1 MTRRAL
7 VSTSAL
13 LIAALAPASAAAASK
28 APVVKSITPLKVS
41 VGQKLTLKGNNF
53 LPGKGNTRVFFVRVG
68 GEGVASAAAD
78 KATKK
83 KVVVTVPLVLNATL
97 AGKSGRF
104 KVRVLTERFGSWSK
118 ARKSPVV
125 TASADGS
132 GGGDGG
138 GTSNPEG
145 DCDRDGLPNGTDA
158 DDDNDL
164 LPDAEEK
171 ALATDACKSDTDGD
185 TVEDGFEYESAID
198 LNETVL
204 FGARDPL
211 PYPGKRPYPNPL
223 YPDAGVD
230 YDGDGLSGF
239 DEFSLWLKFGN
250 HEFPLNYSDGL
261 QTTVPTPLPA
271 GDEYLQMDSAA
282 GGPNYHDGWLDDGE
296 RDADGDNLTNWD
308 ESHGRM
314 TPFWWESHY
323 DGVNDVKELPY
334 PVTYAGTDMLDR
346 DSDGDGVHDGL
357 DDQDH
362 DGLRNQWEVAR
373 PYNWNLTFVSQGH
386 SGNPSPNPW
395 ARTNPFNPCK
405 PVYSK
410 TCHTHPPHG
419 YYQGE
424 DWVGASPDWASANF
438 GPPGTTPGPI
448 FAP

>member
-13 LIAALAPASAAAASK
+13 LLAALAPASTASAAK
-28 APVVKSITPLKVS
+28 APVVKSITPLKVA
-41 VGQKLTLKGNNF
+41 VGQKLTLKGKNF
-53 LPGKGNTRVFFVRVG
+53 LKGKDKTRVFFVRVG
-68 GEGVASAAAD
+68 GEGIASAGAD
-78 KATKK
+78 KATRK
-83 KVVVTVPLVLNATL
+83 KVVVTVPDVLNAAL
-97 AGKSGRF
+97 AGGSGRF
-104 KVRVLTERFGSWSK
+104 KVRVLTQRFGVWSK
-118 ARKSPVV
+118 ASKSPVV

-138 GTSNPEG
+138 TSNPEG
-145 DCDRDGLPNGTDA
+145 DCDRDGLVNSADA

-164 LPDAEEK
+164 LSDAEEK
-171 ALATDACKSDTDGD
+171 NLATDPCKNDTDGD
-185 TVEDGFEYESAID
+185 GVEDGFEWKSALD

-204 FGARDPL
+204 FGARQPL

-223 YPDAGVD
+223 FPDSGVD
-230 YDGDGLSGF
+230 FDGDGLTDL
-239 DEFSLWLKFGN
+239 DEHTLWLKFGN
-250 HEFPLNYSDGL
+250 HEFPMNYSAGL

-271 GDEYLQMDSAA
+271 GAEYEQMDSSAF
-282 GGPNYHDGWLDDGE
+282 GPNWHDGWLDDGE

-314 TPFWWESHY
+314 TPLWWETNF
-323 DGVNDVKELPY
+323 DGVNDDLEKPY
-334 PVTYAGTDMLDR
+334 PVTYAGSDLSDR

-362 DGLRNQWEVAR
+362 DGLANQWEVAR
-373 PYNWNLTFVSQGH
+373 PHNWRTTYVSTEHDGLP
-386 SGNPSPNPW
+386 NPNPW

-410 TCHTHPPHG
+410 TCHTHPPFG

-424 DWVGASPDWASANF
+424 DWAGEAPDWVAANF

-448 FAP
+448 FP